1 MINFLFFILCFLA
14 LPACKPLP
22 NDGIPV
28 YLSVDSA
35 RLETT
40 PSQGASTH
48 RISDLWVEAGPE
60 NLGVYEMPCRFPVLR
75 EGMVNLVL
83 NPGIL
88 KDGQNNQRIVYPFYT
103 PYLTTV
109 EMRRGEALKLN
120 PVFRYKDGI
129 NFPLNESFET
139 GNAFVGLDRSSAD
152 SLVISGSSSGVMFLS
167 ESDSLKE
174 AVLGTVLS
182 LPAGS
187 QIFLEM
193 DYKSNVFFTV
203 GVLGVTGTFVNRFPK
218 IIVAPKSSPN
228 KIYIEI
234 SNEVGLLATP
244 KYNLYLQVQKPA
256 GSTAWVSLDNVRILH
271 F

>member
-1 MINFLFFILCFLA
+1 M
-14 LPACKPLP
+14 P

-28 YLSVDSA
+28 YVAVDSA

-40 PSQGASTH
+40 PSQGVSTH
-48 RISDLWVEAGPE
+48 RITDLWVEAGPE

-75 EGMVNLVL
+75 EGAVNLVF

-103 PYLTTV
+103 PYITTLD
-109 EMRRGEALKLN
+109 MRRGEELKLN
-120 PVFRYKDGI
+120 PVFRYKEGI
-129 NFPLNESFET
+129 NFPLNESFES

-152 SLVISGSSSGVMFLS
+152 SVVISGSSSGVMFLS
-167 ESDSLKE
+167 ETDSLKE

-203 GVLGVTGTFVNRFPK
+203 GVLGVSGSLVNRFPK
-218 IIVAPKSSPN
+218 IVVGPKSSPN

-244 KYNLYLQVQKPA
+244 KYNIYLQVQKPV
-256 GSTAWVSLDNVRILH
+256 GSTAWVSIDNIRILH